1 MKRFYKLLLCLFILF
16 GTLVINTS
24 KTFAAGVSLSAS
36 STSITIGQTITF
48 TLSVT
53 DCYALIN
60 SASSSNGSVSGGSGD
75 IDALGETKY
84 VTYKVTPTSVGS
96 GSFTVSGV
104 YSAYTG
110 SSEDQTFTKKIP
122 FNVKA
127 KSSSSGSQNSNS
139 NSSSNAS
146 STSNSNNKQTV
157 ENSNETVEKEDTR
170 SKENS
175 LASLSV
181 SEGTLSPS
189 FKSSTTKYTVDLAGD
204 KTKITISAKAKDSK
218 AKVSGTGEKSLKVG
232 ENTFTVKCT
241 AENGDVKSYTII
253 VNVDE
258 TPLVYTELNGKKLGV
273 VRNLEDVNV
282 PNKSFN
288 ETKVTLDEQEIPAWT
303 SEQMNKT
310 IVYLMDENNEKN
322 FYLFEDGKVTSKFV
336 PISLNGINMFIVDIP
351 ENNQEIKGM
360 KYTTLSIEKQDIP
373 GWLFE
378 NDKLENYELIYVM
391 LENGN
396 MGYYLHEKTE
406 NTLMLYSDEF
416 IKQTEEIE
424 TLTEDNA
431 SNTLMRNIFIGT
443 TIVFAVSTA
452 AVGYLYLSFKK
463 KSISAIKEYYDK
475 KNQG

>member
-60 SASSSNGSVSGGSGD
+60 SASSNNGSVSGGSGD

-110 SSEDQTFTKKIP
+110 SSEDQSFSKSIS
-122 FNVKA
+122 FNVKD
-127 KSSSSGSQNSNS
+127 KSSSGGNQNS
-139 NSSSNAS
+139 NSSS
-146 STSNSNNKQTV
+146 STNSTQSTTNTAEEVKQ
-157 ENSNETVEKEDTR
+157 EDTR

-189 FKSSTTKYTVDLAGD
+189 FKASTTSYTVNLPAD

-218 AKVSGTGEKSLKVG
+218 ASVSGTGEKKLDVG
-232 ENTFTVKCT
+232 KNTFTVKCT
-241 AENGDVKSYTII
+241 AENGSVKSYKIV

-258 TPLVYTELNGKKLGV
+258 TPLVYTEYNRNKLGV
-273 VRNLEDVNV
+273 VRNLNGIEG
-282 PNKSFN
+282 PNKSFK
-288 ETKVTLDEQEIPAWT
+288 ETQVSLDGKEIPAWT

-310 IVYLMDENNEKN
+310 IVYLVDENNEKS
-322 FYLFEDGKVTSKFV
+322 FYLFEDGKVTSKFE

-351 ENNQEIKGM
+351 EKNQNIDGLKF
-360 KYTTLSIEKQDIP
+360 TTLKIEKLDIP
-373 GWLFE
+373 GWVFE
-378 NDKLENYELIYVM
+378 DKKFENYELIYIM
-391 LENGN
+391 LENGD
-396 MGYYLHEKTE
+396 MAYYLHEKTE
-406 NTLMLYSDEF
+406 NSLMLYSNGF
-416 IKQTEEIE
+416 LQQFEEIE
-424 TLTEDNA
+424 NLKEKN
-431 SNTLMRNIFIGT
+431 SSSELMRNIFIGT
-443 TIVFAVSTA
+443 TALFVVSTA
-452 AVGYLYLSFKK
+452 VLGYMYISFKK
-463 KSISAIKEYYDK
+463 KSISAIKDYYER

>member
-1 MKRFYKLLLCLFILF
+1 M
-16 GTLVINTS
+16 VINTS

-60 SASSSNGSVSGGSGD
+60 SASSNNGSVSGGSGD

-110 SSEDQTFTKKIP
+110 SSEDQTFTKEIP

-189 FKSSTTKYTVDLAGD
+189 FKASTTSYTVNLPAD

-218 AKVSGTGEKSLKVG
+218 ASVSGTGEKKLDVG
-232 ENTFTVKCT
+232 KNTFTVKCT
-241 AENGDVKSYTII
+241 AENGSVKSYKIV

-258 TPLVYTELNGKKLGV
+258 TPLVYTEYNGNKLGV
-273 VRNLEDVNV
+273 VRNLDGIEG
-282 PNKSFN
+282 PNKSFK
-288 ETKVTLDEQEIPAWT
+288 ETQVSLDGKEIPAWT

-310 IVYLMDENNEKN
+310 IVYLVDENNEKS
-322 FYLFEDGKVTSKFV
+322 FYLFEDGKVTSKFE

-351 ENNQEIKGM
+351 EKNQNIDGLKF
-360 KYTTLSIEKQDIP
+360 TTLKIEKLDIP
-373 GWLFE
+373 GWIFE
-378 NDKLENYELIYVM
+378 DKKFENYELIYIM

-396 MGYYLHEKTE
+396 MAYYLHEKTE
-406 NTLMLYSDEF
+406 NTLMLYSDGF
-416 IKQTEEIE
+416 LQQFEEIGNLKE
-424 TLTEDNA
+424 KNSSTE
-431 SNTLMRNIFIGT
+431 LMRNIFIGT
-443 TIVFAVSTA
+443 TVVFALSTA
-452 AVGYLYLSFKK
+452 VVGYMYFNFKK
-463 KSISAIKEYYDK
+463 KSISAIKDYYDK